1 MSGRGMTQE
10 EAVNVVAYLNR
21 AGVLLAMEGQAAV
34 WRDALYNVRYQD
46 AVDGCR
52 EMVREGAIK
61 ERFAVPADVLRA
73 VRKIRNKRLAD
84 AVPPAP
90 PVPLDVAGELRFR
103 RAWLR
108 ALGDGATEAQ
118 ADGYACGVVGVV
130 RAIES
135 GPVRDTRKIVEA
147 TAAAVKLPEGGDGG
161 RQAEA

>member
-21 AGVLLAMEGQAAV
+21 AGVLLAMEGQAMV

-46 AVDGCR
+46 AADACR

-61 ERFAVPADVLRA
+61 ERFAVPSDVLRA

-118 ADGYACGVVGVV
+118 ADGYACGLVGVV
-130 RAIES
+130 REVTAGPTRNPRELIEQ
-135 GPVRDTRKIVEA
+135 
-147 TAAAVKLPEGGDGG
+147 AAASLTSERGNGG